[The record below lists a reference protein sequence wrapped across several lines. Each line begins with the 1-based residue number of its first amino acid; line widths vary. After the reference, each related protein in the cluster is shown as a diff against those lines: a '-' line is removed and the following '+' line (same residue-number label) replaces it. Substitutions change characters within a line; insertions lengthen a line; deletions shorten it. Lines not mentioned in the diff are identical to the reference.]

1 MSNIHESAVVAKEAS
16 IGKEVQIGP
25 YCVIGKNVTLEDDVE
40 LKSHV
45 VIEGNTKVGKRTK
58 IYPFASIGTPPQ
70 YLKFKGEVSSLQI
83 GEDNII
89 REHVTMNPGTEG
101 GGLITK
107 IGNHCLFMV
116 ATHVAHDCIIG
127 SNVIMANNATLAGH
141 VTIDDWA
148 ILGCLLYTSDAA
160 DE

>member
-1 MSNIHESAVVAKEAS
+1 MSNIHESAVVAKDAS

-70 YLKFKGEVSSLQI
+70 DLKFKGEVSSLQI

-107 IGNHCLFMV
+107 IGNQHKKIPPRTYVKDNRVRYAAGNLLEQMV
-116 ATHVAHDCIIG
+116 
-127 SNVIMANNATLAGH
+127 
-141 VTIDDWA
+141 
-148 ILGCLLYTSDAA
+148 
-160 DE
+160 